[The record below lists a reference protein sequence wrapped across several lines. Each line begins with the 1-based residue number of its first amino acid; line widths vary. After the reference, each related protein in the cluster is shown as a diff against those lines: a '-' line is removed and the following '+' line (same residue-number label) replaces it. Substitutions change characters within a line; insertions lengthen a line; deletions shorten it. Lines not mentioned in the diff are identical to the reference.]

1 MKNAFLNTI
10 KALGYILLDAP
21 VYDLPSF
28 NLEESYKIAK
38 HHEMSTVFIAA
49 VIKLCENGV
58 LHIENEKMVQ
68 LRALLLKKSIK
79 NGGNFEKMNKFLKS
93 AFSNNLRYAIIKGY
107 SLAELY
113 PFSEYRESCDTDVL
127 ISLSDEEKALSILK
141 DNGFAVKVRTE
152 SGNHSECYSKDY
164 GLLELHISLFYE
176 TVKNE
181 WFGGFESDL
190 ENLRQINGIQT
201 LCVED
206 SFLFLLFHSFKH
218 FVSNVFNLK
227 QFFDILLFLKKY
239 NTELNKPKI
248 KEFLHSLKIDNFLNT
263 ILTVAD
269 EFLKINANEWF
280 NYEKSVFAKDLVE
293 DMYNGGCFGFGKEKH
308 GDMFE
313 AVHYEKLKSNNGNS
327 ASKEATRWR
336 RSGAFK
342 TASFSLKNM
351 KKRYTF
357 VQKNAFLLPIAW
369 VKHLCFIIKTVQK
382 RPKLLSDSLNF
393 KPKEINHLQ
402 KNRLEMLKKMGLI

>member
-68 LRALLLKKSIK
+68 LRALLLKKSLK
-79 NGGNFEKMNKFLKS
+79 NGGNFEKMNGFLKS
-93 AFSNNLRYAIIKGY
+93 NFSNNLRYAVIKGY

-127 ISLSDEEKALSILK
+127 ISLSDEEKALEILRN
-141 DNGFAVKVRTE
+141 NGFVVKMRSE

-181 WFGGFESDL
+181 WFGGFAADL
-190 ENLRQINGIQT
+190 ANIKQINGIST

-227 QFFDILLFLKKY
+227 QFFDILLFLKRY

-248 KEFLHSLKIDNFLNT
+248 QEFLRSLKIDNFLNT

-269 EFLKINANEWF
+269 EFTEINANEWF

-293 DMYNGGCFGFGKEKH
+293 DMYNGGCFGFEEEKH

-313 AVHYEKLKSNNGNS
+313 AVHYEKLKSNKGIN
-327 ASKEATRWR
+327 ASKAATRWR
-336 RSGAFK
+336 RSGAVK
-342 TASFSLKNM
+342 TASFSVKNM

-357 VQKNAFLLPIAW
+357 VQKNALFLPVAW
-369 VKHLCFIIKTVQK
+369 VKHLCFIIKTIQK

-393 KPKEINHLQ
+393 KPKEINDLQ
-402 KNRLEMLKKMGLI
+402 KKRLEMIKKMGLI